1 MAEAILFSNSG
12 EKKGT
17 MELPGEL
24 FDASRNDH
32 AVYEAVKCGMA
43 NRRQGTSS
51 VKSRSMMKGGGR
63 KPWRQKGT
71 GMARAGTNC
80 SPLWVGGGRAFG
92 PRPRDYSYSLPKKV
106 KRLALRSVLS
116 KRAGEQAV
124 GVIESLSLEAPK
136 TKEMVSLLSNAGL
149 LGKKCLMLV
158 DRSDEKVMLS
168 TRNMPHVRVVPASQV
183 TAYELLDSEFV
194 LMTREGLEQL
204 KEVFLRERS

>member
-1 MAEAILFSNSG
+1 MAEAVLFSDTG

-24 FDASRNDH
+24 FEAPRSDH
-32 AVYEAVKCGMA
+32 AVYETVKCGMA

-106 KRLALRSVLS
+106 RRLALRSALS
-116 KRAGEQAV
+116 ERAGEKAV

-136 TKEMVSLLSNAGL
+136 TREMAALLGNAGL

-168 TRNMPHVRVVPASQV
+168 TRNMPHVRVTPASQV
-183 TAYELLDSEFV
+183 TVYELLDSEFV
-194 LMTREGLEQL
+194 LMTREGLERL
-204 KEVFLRERS
+204 KEVFLREGS